1 PVWLKFNKRARR
13 NGFPEYIDA
22 ELILIVTNKKRHF
35 YEVAFFVILALSF
48 TEYFVLNV
56 VRGLRKGK
64 YFYKNS
70 SVGLSR

>member
-1 PVWLKFNKRARR
+1 M
-13 NGFPEYIDA
+13 
-22 ELILIVTNKKRHF
+22 IVTNKKRHF

-48 TEYFVLNV
+48 TAYFVLNV

-64 YFYKNS
+64 YFYKPS